1 MKRSLA
7 AVVVGLALV
16 VPMLVE
22 AASAWVLWREHS
34 RSGDPKDRG
43 GSWTIV
49 RAMPAYRECELQ
61 LRAEMHRVDEQQK
74 HRTLK
79 PEPGDVLEVTQ
90 FFCLPYT
97 IDPRTPEGRRAMTS
111 SALAFWLQLGGLGLS
126 VLSAAFL
133 AASQQPGADDGV
145 TRTPLGPLLV
155 LRHPH
160 RWRWGVLPAL
170 HRVHR
175 SGSWART
182 WEGLDMIAAIY
193 ALLIFLSAVAI
204 APPAEAECAWEAPH
218 LGAAC
223 RPRDEEVL

>member
-7 AVVVGLALV
+7 AVVAGLALV
-16 VPMLVE
+16 VPMLAE
-22 AASAWVLWREHS
+22 ASSAWVLWREHS
-34 RSGDPKDRG
+34 KSGDPKDRG
-43 GSWTIV
+43 GSWAIV

-133 AASQQPGADDGV
+133 AASQQPGANDGV
-145 TRTPLGPLLV
+145 TRTSLGPLLV

-160 RWRWGVLPAL
+160 RWRWGFCLLFIGFIVQLVGLVLE
-170 HRVHR
+170 
-175 SGSWART
+175 RT
-182 WEGLDMIAAIY
+182 W
-193 ALLIFLSAVAI
+193 
-204 APPAEAECAWEAPH
+204 
-218 LGAAC
+218 
-223 RPRDEEVL
+223 R